1 MTVFEAKELQN
12 SSETALCYRQTIPH
26 EILHLVN
33 YEPTQINEG
42 PKMALMRPHPLSKSP
57 SIFFFQLRN
66 WHRHF

>member
-1 MTVFEAKELQN
+1 MIVFEAKELQN

-42 PKMALMRPHPLSKSP
+42 PKMALMRPHPLIVLIDGMQSRSTMM
-57 SIFFFQLRN
+57 ITT
-66 WHRHF
+66 